1 MAEEEIIPDV
11 QQQPPQLPKKKEEK
25 KKPEIQPKQPL
36 KKQQQQQQ
44 IKIDDAEIPEKEIK
58 NKMKPEDVKVFKTL
72 KDMYKFDFRE
82 NRAFSRAYYGNYLFV
97 VRKISDRRKGY
108 KEETPYVV
116 VRIKKGDD
124 EKIIEK
130 NNDENI
136 LIPFFRFDNK
146 FFDTKEN
153 RDKFIKFIKDDKYSF
168 DKKPDGN
175 FNREDVRNN
184 GILNFKNKDEL
195 KVIPVNNPEIIFPE
209 GENNDDLFDDDDEEK
224 PIEEKP
230 IEEKKEEQLHKKDDV
245 IIEDDIDY
253 SDGMTDTEE
262 EYTDTYT
269 DTETDEDEI
278 DVRGKDNQLILHAPD
293 GNALRTS
300 IKSNG
305 YPDSLL
311 KLIVSLS
318 ENNKGEV
325 DFKEIGEIQDLNGDI
340 TGLYSDMQEL
350 KSKINSSNNAEEKE
364 RLLIKYNKK
373 RLKLE
378 DLIKKY
384 SKEAYRLST
393 LNKKKKATFSNPNY
407 LKNKLNKL

>member
-1 MAEEEIIPDV
+1 MAEEEIIPEV
-11 QQQPPQLPKKKEEK
+11 KQQPPQLQPKKEK
-25 KKPEIQPKQPL
+25 KKKQEIPPKQPL

-58 NKMKPEDVKVFKTL
+58 NKMNPEDVKVFRTL
-72 KDMYKFDFRE
+72 KDIYKFDFGE
-82 NRAFSRAYYGNYLFV
+82 NHAFSRAYYGNYLFV
-97 VRKISDRRKGY
+97 VRKISNRRKGY
-108 KEETPYVV
+108 IKKNPYVV

-130 NNDENI
+130 KDDDTI
-136 LIPFFRFDNK
+136 LIPYFRFDNK
-146 FFDTKEN
+146 FLDTKEN

-175 FNREDVRNN
+175 FNSEDVRNN
-184 GILNFKNKDEL
+184 GILNFKTKEEL
-195 KVIPVNNPEIIFPE
+195 NNIPVNNPELIFPE
-209 GENNDDLFDDDDEEK
+209 GENNDGLFDDDDEEK

-230 IEEKKEEQLHKKDDV
+230 IEEKKEPLHKKDEV
-245 IIEDDIDY
+245 LIEDDIDY

-262 EYTDTYT
+262 EYTDI
-269 DTETDEDEI
+269 ETDEDEI

-311 KLIVSLS
+311 KLIVGVS

-340 TGLYSDMQEL
+340 TNLYSDMQDL
-350 KSKINSSNNAEEKE
+350 KTKINSSNNAEAKEK
-364 RLLIKYNKK
+364 LLIKYNKK

-393 LNKKKKATFSNPNY
+393 LKKKKATMATHKY
-407 LKNKLNKL
+407 LMNKLNKL